1 MGIAYARVA
10 LGLVGLV
17 LGANAV
23 GCTVRT
29 MDVPTFDTGTH
40 HDAGTDAA
48 IVRDVGTDTFEDAG
62 TDAPP
67 RDAFLTLDAAC
78 TGATNSASLVRRP
91 ADIIMVVDNS
101 NSMATAITGVRN
113 GINDFASQLAMSDL
127 DYRVIMLSTRGTD
140 AQSICVPPP
149 LAGDACADSE
159 RFFQIDVNIHSTT
172 PIEQIL
178 GTLAQSDGYAMGQAP
193 YGGPPWRSLLRDGAT
208 RTFVLVSDD
217 NQRTCGRVPS
227 DGGTFD
233 DGGVATAAD
242 AGPVS
247 ACTYP
252 SNPPLTEMSLEDF
265 PGGGNPFS
273 SRTIGPGIL
282 TATYGDLFAG
292 YTFDAVYAYTDATGT
307 CPPGHV
313 GNTYTSLVART
324 HGIRRQI
331 CEGAAAF
338 PPFFDA
344 IAASVVSGS
353 PISCTVD
360 IPPPPDGQMLVVGL
374 VNVLIRGTSGSHYVG
389 NVASLAACD
398 ATHGG
403 WYYDDVAHPTQI
415 LLCPTSCTDAQAQI
429 VGPESGLDV
438 QFGCQSMLM

>member
-1 MGIAYARVA
+1 
-10 LGLVGLV
+10 
-17 LGANAV
+17 
-23 GCTVRT
+23 
-29 MDVPTFDTGTH
+29 MDVPTFDTGTR
-40 HDAGTDAA
+40 HDGGTDAA
-48 IVRDVGTDTFEDAG
+48 VVRDVGTDTFEDVG

-67 RDAFLTLDAAC
+67 RDAFLSPDAAC
-78 TGATNSASLVRRP
+78 MGRTNSASLTRRP

-101 NSMATAITGVRN
+101 NSMAGAITGVRN
-113 GINDFASQLAMSDL
+113 GINAFAAQLAMSDL
-127 DYRVIMLSTRGTD
+127 DYRVIMLSTRGTA
-140 AQSICVPPP
+140 AQEICVPEP
-149 LAGDACADSE
+149 LAGPACADSE
-159 RFFQIDVNIHSTT
+159 RFFQISVNIHSTT

-178 GTLAQSDGYAMGQAP
+178 GTLAQSAGYTTADAS
-193 YGGPPWRSLLRDGAT
+193 YGGGPWRALLRDGAT
-208 RTFVLVSDD
+208 RTFVLVTDD
-217 NQRTCGRVPS
+217 MQRTCTTPGAS
-227 DGGTFD
+227 CQ
-233 DGGVATAAD
+233 
-242 AGPVS
+242 AGD
-247 ACTYP
+247 
-252 SNPPLTEMSLEDF
+252 PPLTDTSLEDF

-273 SRTIGPGIL
+273 TRTIGPGIL
-282 TATYGDLFAG
+282 DPSYAGLFDG
-292 YTFDAVYAYTDATGT
+292 YTFDAVYGYTDGT
-307 CPPGHV
+307 SACPAGHV
-313 GNTYTSLVART
+313 GETYTTLVTRT

-360 IPPPPDGQMLVVGL
+360 IPAPPPGQMFVVGL

-389 NVASLAACD
+389 NVANLAACD

-429 VGPESGLDV
+429 VGSESGLDV